1 MFKLFPLVIYTD
13 GATEGYLKNGNI
25 NLDDLVIIKLEM
37 EKNLKIG
44 IIGAGIQG
52 VCNALFLQKK
62 GYQVTLFDK
71 DEPGNLSASY
81 GNAGHFSPYASIPL
95 NRPDILTDVPAM
107 LLSSSGPLAVKWNY
121 VPKMIPWFLKFLKN
135 CSTKNMMH
143 TAKYMHQILDLALP
157 AYDELF
163 DEIDLSGLVE
173 NKGIMY
179 IWNDQNLKSRE
190 LEINIRNEI
199 GAEQQLLNQKEIH
212 DLEPNI
218 KKIYH
223 AGVFYKKARHAR
235 NPKKILLKLLDLF
248 LKKDGKFLKLNV
260 QDITFDNEKPIL
272 KSDVQTFIFDRVV
285 IACGA
290 FSKKLTDKLDE
301 KIPLDTERGYHVHF
315 KGCDHLVSRPVVF
328 TNRGFGMTPMEQ
340 GLRVVGTVEFG
351 GLENPLSK
359 GRIKNL
365 VNNAKYMLDG
375 LPEHEDEWLGFRPTL
390 PDYLPVIGPSK
401 NYKNVFY
408 SFGHHHLGWTL
419 AAISGKII
427 SNMIANKNTN
437 LNLEP
442 YSSKRF

>member
-1 MFKLFPLVIYTD
+1 
-13 GATEGYLKNGNI
+13 
-25 NLDDLVIIKLEM
+25 M

-71 DEPGNLSASY
+71 DEPGNLSASF

-107 LLSSSGPLAVKWNY
+107 LLSSSGPLALKWNY
-121 VPKMIPWFLKFLKN
+121 AFKMIPWFLKFIKN

-199 GAEQQLLNQKEIH
+199 GAEQQLLSQKEIH

-223 AGVFYKKARHAR
+223 AGVFYKKARHAK
-235 NPKKILLKLLDLF
+235 NPKKILLKLFDLF
-248 LKKDGKFLKLNV
+248 LKKNGKFLKLNI
-260 QDITFDNEKPIL
+260 QDITFDNEKPTL
-272 KSDVQTFIFDRVV
+272 KSEAQQFTFDRVV

-301 KIPLDTERGYHVHF
+301 KIPLDTERGYHIHF
-315 KGCDHLVSRPVVF
+315 KGCEHLISRPVVF
-328 TNRGFGMTPMEQ
+328 QNRGFGITPMEER
-340 GLRVVGTVEFG
+340 LRVVGTVEFG

-365 VNNAKYMLDG
+365 VNNARYLLDG
-375 LPEHEDEWLGFRPTL
+375 LPDDHEDEWLGFRPTL

-401 NYKNVFY
+401 NYKNIFY

-427 SNMIANKNTN
+427 SKMIADKKTN